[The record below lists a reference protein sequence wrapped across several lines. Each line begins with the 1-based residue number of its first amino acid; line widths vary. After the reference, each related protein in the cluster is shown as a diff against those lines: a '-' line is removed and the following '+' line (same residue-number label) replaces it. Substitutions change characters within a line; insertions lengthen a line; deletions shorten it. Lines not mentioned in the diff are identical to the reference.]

1 MKQQDGT
8 GKLNEP
14 IFSRKKSLLTV
25 GQYAARQGVSAGIVQ
40 ECARLGVVQVRKH
53 KDKTFIVDLPLD
65 IYKIIKQQDSQSSD
79 FGELRRAEEVDVSSC
94 TNKITDLVNRIFQ
107 SDNESQLLSAEIE
120 RTRDKKNSGP
130 NLVEIKPA
138 PAESSFPQPQHKELD
153 TIIDLQLFAEEK
165 KRTAADKNKNEFAA
179 GGFRIP
185 LLRSIIESVRAV
197 SVWKLSFVLVT
208 AAFVVS
214 LCAYAW
220 VSMDR
225 KIKQEK
231 LQQAYESINKLM
243 TKYEDTRQQ
252 ARLYEFDMMDWRSEA
267 ERSKNALMNSETEL
281 QNVRKSLYEARK
293 DLETTQQYNTETLK
307 ELNEKISRIRSY
319 IPQVSE
325 RKKEEFGS
333 Q

>member
-1 MKQQDGT
+1 
-8 GKLNEP
+8 
-14 IFSRKKSLLTV
+14 
-25 GQYAARQGVSAGIVQ
+25 
-40 ECARLGVVQVRKH
+40 
-53 KDKTFIVDLPLD
+53 
-65 IYKIIKQQDSQSSD
+65 
-79 FGELRRAEEVDVSSC
+79 
-94 TNKITDLVNRIFQ
+94 
-107 SDNESQLLSAEIE
+107 
-120 RTRDKKNSGP
+120 
-130 NLVEIKPA
+130 
-138 PAESSFPQPQHKELD
+138 
-153 TIIDLQLFAEEK
+153 
-165 KRTAADKNKNEFAA
+165 
-179 GGFRIP
+179 
-185 LLRSIIESVRAV
+185 
-197 SVWKLSFVLVT
+197 
-208 AAFVVS
+208 
-214 LCAYAW
+214 
-220 VSMDR
+220 MDR

-252 ARLYEFDMMDWRSEA
+252 ARLYEFDMMGWRSEA